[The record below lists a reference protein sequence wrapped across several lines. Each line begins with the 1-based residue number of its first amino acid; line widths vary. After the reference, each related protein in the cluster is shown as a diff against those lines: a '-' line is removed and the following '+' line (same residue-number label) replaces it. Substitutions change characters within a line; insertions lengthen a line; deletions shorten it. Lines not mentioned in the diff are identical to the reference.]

1 MPCPICW
8 TPASLTVAPVIDKVI
23 DLRQATELVASAG
36 CRVAFGGVTL
46 YRRPMAFVLALL
58 EREARQASPKE
69 LQLICFTAGV
79 ESDLLVGAKMVSSVR
94 TCYFG
99 LEIFG
104 LAPHYSAAAA
114 AGDLAI
120 INESEASLAA
130 GLRASLGGVGFMPS
144 QAWIGTDMPKLRPD
158 VKTVIDPYSG
168 RELMAFPAIEID
180 LAVIHALEA
189 DAEGNA
195 LIGGNH
201 GVDPELALVAET
213 VVITTEKISPGLEKA
228 DIVAPAVDAV
238 VLAPSGAWPTS
249 CHPLYPLDGLAIL
262 EYAEKAGTDEFDAM
276 LDGWHRK
283 HGLMRS
289 ADSP

>member
-1 MPCPICW
+1 MVPSPRNARV
-8 TPASLTVAPVIDKVI
+8 TDKLI
-23 DLRQATELVASAG
+23 GLREAAELVAPSG
-36 CRVAFGGVTL
+36 CRLAFGGVTL
-46 YRRPMAFVLALL
+46 YRRPMAFVLAML
-58 EREARQASPKE
+58 ERETRQAAPRD
-69 LQLICFTAGV
+69 LQLVCFTAGV

-94 TCYFG
+94 SCYFG

-104 LAPHYSAAAA
+104 LAPYYSAAAA
-114 AGDLAI
+114 AGELTI
-120 INESEASLAA
+120 IDESEASLAA

-158 VKTVIDPYSG
+158 VKTVLDPYSG
-168 RELMAFPAIEID
+168 KKLMAFPAIEID

-201 GVDPELALVAET
+201 GVDPELALVAKT
-213 VVITTEKISPGLEKA
+213 VVVTAEKISPGLEKA

-238 VLAPSGAWPTS
+238 VHAPSGAWPTS

-262 EYAEKAGTDEFDAM
+262 EYTEKATTDEFGGLLDAWQQTHN
-276 LDGWHRK
+276 LGK
-283 HGLMRS
+283 N
-289 ADSP
+289 ADAP